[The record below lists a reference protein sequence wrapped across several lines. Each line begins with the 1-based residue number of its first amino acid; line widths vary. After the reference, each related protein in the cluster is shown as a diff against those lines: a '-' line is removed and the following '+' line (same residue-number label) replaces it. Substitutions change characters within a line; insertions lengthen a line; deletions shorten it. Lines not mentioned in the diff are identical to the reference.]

1 MLDAHSWLLLIGVCA
16 LGAMTPGASLAVVTR
31 HTLHGSAQAGVRAG
45 LAHAAGIGVYAA
57 LTVAGLA
64 AVLRG
69 FPHLETGIRLAGSLF
84 LLWLAVS
91 GWRAAGRHGATV
103 ARAPADGRGAVRDGF
118 LIAFLNPKVA
128 LFFLALFSQFVSA
141 EMGVAARIQVAAT
154 AVVIDGGWYSL
165 VAVLLAR
172 GPVLAALRQHHDKVE
187 RATAVVLAL
196 IAVGVWL

>member
-31 HTLHGSAQAGVRAG
+31 HTLHGSAPAGVRAG
-45 LAHAAGIGVYAA
+45 LAHAAGIGVYATA
-57 LTVAGLA
+57 TVAGLA
-64 AVLRG
+64 VVLEG
-69 FPHLETGIRLAGSLF
+69 FPHLQTAIRLAGSLF
-84 LLWLAVS
+84 LLWLAINS
-91 GWRAAGRHGATV
+91 WRAAD
-103 ARAPADGRGAVRDGF
+103 RAPPEPAPGDTHGAVRDGF

-141 EMGVAARIQVAAT
+141 DMGLAARIQVAAT
-154 AVVIDGGWYSL
+154 AVLIDGGWYTL
-165 VAVLLAR
+165 VALTLAR
-172 GPVLAALRQHHDKVE
+172 GPMLAALRRHHDNVE